1 MLITAI
7 GTIISV
13 TCVWITVMIETLAG
27 GDVTGGLK
35 DPSIQHHM
43 DQWSTSSLN
52 PLILTH

>member
-43 DQWSTSSLN
+43 DQWSTLSLN